1 MSLFVVLLIK
11 IIPLYL
17 LILIGF
23 IANKFFNVNKESISR
38 LVIYVF
44 GPAIVLLGTL
54 QARDNHE
61 LFLIPLIFFF
71 VGAAICAVN
80 YFVTKKSWHDGT
92 EKVLTFMSGTGNVG
106 YFGLPVCLA
115 IIGDLALPVVAMVS
129 LGLMIYEN
137 TLAFY
142 IVARATH
149 SQKEALS
156 KVFRLPHLYV
166 FATALIINFF
176 NITPTKEVFDFL
188 AMFKTVYFTLGMMI
202 IGLGLAEIRASHL
215 DWKFTTIALFNKF
228 IIWPA
233 IFLGLIFLDTNYFHI
248 FDKTM
253 HAALLIESLV
263 PLSVSSV
270 IYATELKVHPQKVA
284 LVVAISTLIALFY
297 IPLTVSFFLN
307 K

>member
-1 MSLFVVLLIK
+1 MSLFLVLLVK
-11 IIPLYL
+11 IIPLYI
-17 LILIGF
+17 LILFGF

-38 LVIYVF
+38 LIIYIF
-44 GPAIVLLGTL
+44 GPAIVFLGTL
-54 QARDNHE
+54 QARDHQE
-61 LFLIPLIFFF
+61 LFLIPLIFFG
-71 VGAAICAVN
+71 VGTAICLVN
-80 YFVTKKSWHDGT
+80 YFFTKKAWRDGT
-92 EKVLTFMSGTGNVG
+92 EKVLAFMSGTGNVG

-142 IVARATH
+142 IVARASH

-156 KVFRLPHLYV
+156 RVFRLPHLYV
-166 FATALIINFF
+166 FTIGLIVNFL
-176 NITPTKEVFDFL
+176 NITPSQEVFDFL

-215 DWKFTTIALFNKF
+215 DWRFTIIALFNKF
-228 IIWPA
+228 IIWPL
-233 IFLGLIFLDTNYFHI
+233 IFLGLIYIDTNYLHI
-248 FDKTM
+248 FDQTM
-253 HAALLIESLV
+253 HAVLLIEALV

-270 IYATELKVHPQKVA
+270 IYATELKVQPQKVA

-297 IPLTVSFFLN
+297 IPLTVSFFLQ